1 MLEQVN
7 NLMGRILISGEEKSW
22 DYGFLESIEDQL
34 NKGRTLSQRQEVMI
48 QQIQGRWSD
57 EAMKARMSWTQDW
70 DDEKAEKFLIALR
83 YYHRTGYYSTL
94 VGK

>member
-34 NKGRTLSQRQEVMI
+34 NKGRTLSPRPV
-48 QQIQGRWSD
+48 SY
-57 EAMKARMSWTQDW
+57 TH
-70 DDEKAEKFLIALR
+70 LR
-83 YYHRTGYYSTL
+83 AHET
-94 VGK
+94 